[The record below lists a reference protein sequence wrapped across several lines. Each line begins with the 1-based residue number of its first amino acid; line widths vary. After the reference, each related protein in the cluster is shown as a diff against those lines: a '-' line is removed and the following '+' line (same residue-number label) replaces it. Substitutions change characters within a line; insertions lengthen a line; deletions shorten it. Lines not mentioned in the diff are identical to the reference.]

1 MLANSLDDLS
11 RLLEQLHST
20 IAGNDT
26 WQGVLGLLGR
36 YCCASDVVIS
46 VADFSTQQIG
56 ALWHQTGRGG
66 FEAVG
71 ELEHD
76 NQAFLTLMTKQP
88 LGHVCELPT
97 GVRPQGS
104 ALHRSSPW
112 LSMKLL
118 SRDNARIFLSLREKR
133 DVKTGAKAQFVSLSP
148 HLVQAAGL
156 EWERRYR
163 AVSSRVMALIR
174 REPGFGHI
182 VCSKA
187 MRILYA
193 DDLGQES
200 LRTLANTATQP
211 YVLAPQ
217 DHEAQRD
224 LRHLVCDHVAEGDE
238 SRGQIALAR
247 NDGEAP
253 LRVEVRSF
261 LPSDTGLFGLPSLF
275 APAAILSVS
284 RPDHLAGLRQ
294 DMLKSKYG
302 LTRAE
307 AKFSVELLDGGGRE
321 GVAKRLGISSATART
336 HLSRIFAKTG
346 TTRQAELVALILQA
360 AL

>member
-1 MLANSLDDLS
+1 
-11 RLLEQLHST
+11 
-20 IAGNDT
+20 
-26 WQGVLGLLGR
+26 
-36 YCCASDVVIS
+36 
-46 VADFSTQQIG
+46 
-56 ALWHQTGRGG
+56 
-66 FEAVG
+66 
-71 ELEHD
+71 
-76 NQAFLTLMTKQP
+76 
-88 LGHVCELPT
+88 
-97 GVRPQGS
+97 
-104 ALHRSSPW
+104 
-112 LSMKLL
+112 
-118 SRDNARIFLSLREKR
+118 
-133 DVKTGAKAQFVSLSP
+133 
-148 HLVQAAGL
+148 
-156 EWERRYR
+156 
-163 AVSSRVMALIR
+163 
-174 REPGFGHI
+174 
-182 VCSKA
+182 

-253 LRVEVRSF
+253 LRVEVRPF

-275 APAAILSVS
+275 APAAILSIS

-307 AKFSVELLDGGGRE
+307 ARFSVELLDGGGRE
-321 GVAKRLGISSATART
+321 GVGISCATART